1 MLIVKKIG
9 CRKLQEIYT
18 FISFNS
24 VAHDTP
30 IQYPTK
36 KIEMYS
42 LRRNYPIYEYSVHI
56 DRRSARIDCIFK
68 YTDSGDVY
76 LFTI

>member
-9 CRKLQEIYT
+9 RRKLQELYT
-18 FISFNS
+18 YISFNS
-24 VAHDTP
+24 TAQDSP
-30 IQYPTK
+30 ILYPTR

-42 LRRNYPIYEYSVHI
+42 IKRNYPIYEYSVYI
-56 DRRSARIDCIFK
+56 DTRTAKVDFIFK